1 MGTGEE
7 DPVILPRTSESLYL
21 LQRVRDEAHRFAIT
35 FHRSKRSRR
44 MTASAL
50 DSVRGL
56 GESRRTALVAHF
68 GSVANLKKATVE
80 EIVEVPGIGATT
92 AKSVLA
98 ALGSDPSGA
107 DVGDDGSAT
116 ATTPGENTADH
127 AIEPRV
133 ESAGQAS

>member
-1 MGTGEE
+1 MAGNDLT
-7 DPVILPRTSESLYL
+7 RRRL
-21 LQRVRDEAHRFAIT
+21 LA
-35 FHRSKRSRR
+35 
-44 MTASAL
+44 
-50 DSVRGL
+50 
-56 GESRRTALVAHF
+56 
-68 GSVANLKKATVE
+68 
-80 EIVEVPGIGATT
+80 GIGATT